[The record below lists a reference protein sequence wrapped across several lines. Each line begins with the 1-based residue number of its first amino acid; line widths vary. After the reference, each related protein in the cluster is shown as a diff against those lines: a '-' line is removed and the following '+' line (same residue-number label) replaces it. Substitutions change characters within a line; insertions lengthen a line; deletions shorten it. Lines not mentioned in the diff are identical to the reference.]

1 MNKPLLDNE
10 IKSHFLN
17 LYAMALTDT
26 QIDSSELEMLFQF
39 GEERG
44 IPKHEIEQI
53 ILHPD
58 KITFE
63 IPQNTMIKME
73 YLYDFARMA
82 WANGV
87 IDEYEE
93 ITLQKF
99 CVKFGF
105 EAANAP
111 SITQFLIEEAKKG
124 TDKKT
129 IFDLVKENI

>member
-44 IPKHEIEQI
+44 IPKSEIEQI

-124 TDKKT
+124 TDKDT
-129 IFDLVKENI
+129 ILNLVKENI